1 MSYHKLLQKQIN
13 KFLPSN
19 IQNSIE
25 VQNLLS
31 AINESYNLFER
42 DKDIADRVSSIS
54 EEEYIEINQL
64 LKNEIFAKRQSIQ
77 KLKESFLSIYGQDIN
92 SDSDDLLI
100 IVQYLLKEV
109 AIRKETETKLN
120 TYKKFSEDV
129 LNNIPADIAVFD
141 KNHNY
146 IFINPKGV
154 ANLELREW
162 LIGKN
167 DFDYCKL
174 KGIDESLAVNRR
186 KHFNECVKNRSTVE
200 YLDKQKVTNS
210 EYSYKYISRY
220 FYPYFENE
228 DLIFVIGYAMD
239 ITEKIEFEERLTKA
253 IIKTQEDERLEIGS
267 ELHDNV
273 CQILTAVSMG
283 ISMIKKSKQITNP
296 MWIGYCEENIS
307 LALKETEN
315 LSHRL
320 SPIFHE
326 DIYFSQSIIKL
337 VKDFNGSLD
346 FQLDLNID
354 DSVNGCTIN
363 SEIQL
368 NLFRILQEELRNIY
382 KYSNATTIKIK
393 LSVSNN
399 HIVLYTKDNGVG
411 FELGEV
417 VKGHGMVNMKRRVE
431 ILFGELLINTSIGNG
446 CEIIVTIPL
455 VV

>member
-13 KFLPSN
+13 KFLPTN
-19 IQNSIE
+19 LQEHIE

-42 DKDIADRVSSIS
+42 DKDIAARAFSIS
-54 EEEYIEINQL
+54 EEEYIEINEL
-64 LKNEIFAKRQSIQ
+64 LKKEILTKKESIR
-77 KLKESFLSIYGQDIN
+77 KLKEAFLYGYGQDIDN
-92 SDSDDLLI
+92 DSDDLLI
-100 IVQYLLKEV
+100 IIEYLLKEV
-109 AIRKETETKLN
+109 NIRKDTESKLD

-154 ANLELREW
+154 ADTEIREW

-174 KGIDESLAVNRR
+174 KGIDDSLAVGRR
-186 KHFNECVKNRSTVE
+186 KRFNECVKAKSKVE
-200 YLDKQKVTNS
+200 YLDKHKVPNS
-210 EYSYKYISRY
+210 EYSYKYILRN

-228 DLIFVIGYAMD
+228 ELKFVIGYAID
-239 ITEKIEFEERLTKA
+239 ITEKVEFEERLTKA

-283 ISMIKKSKQITNP
+283 ISMIKKSKEITNP

-337 VKDFNGSLD
+337 VKDFNGSLNYE
-346 FQLDLNID
+346 LDLNID
-354 DSVNGCTIN
+354 KSINDHSIN

-382 KYSNATTIKIK
+382 KYANATSIKIA
-393 LSVSNN
+393 LSVVKN
-399 HIVLYTKDNGVG
+399 HIILYTKDNGVG
-411 FELGEV
+411 FELNEV
-417 VKGHGMVNMKRRVE
+417 VVGHGMVNIKRRVE
-431 ILFGELLINTSIGNG
+431 ILFGELLINTATGQG
-446 CEIIVTIPL
+446 CEVVVKIPL
-455 VV
+455 IT

>member
-13 KFLPSN
+13 KFLSSN
-19 IQNSIE
+19 LQDNIE
-25 VQNLLS
+25 VQNILS
-31 AINESYNLFER
+31 AINDSYNLFER
-42 DKDIADRVSSIS
+42 DKDIAERASSIS
-54 EEEYIEINQL
+54 EEEYIEINEL
-64 LKNEIFAKRQSIQ
+64 LKNEVLAKKQSIQ
-77 KLKESFLSIYGQDIN
+77 KLKEAFLSIYGQDIN

-109 AIRKETETKLN
+109 DIRKETENKLD

-174 KGIDESLAVNRR
+174 KGIDESLAVERR
-186 KHFNECVKNRSTVE
+186 KYFNKCVATKRKIE
-200 YLDKQKVTNS
+200 YLDKKKLPDS
-210 EYSYKYISRY
+210 EYSYEYIMRI

-228 DLIFVIGYAMD
+228 ELKFVIGYAID
-239 ITEKIEFEERLTKA
+239 ITEKVEFEERLTKA

-296 MWIGYCEENIS
+296 LWIDYCEENIS

-346 FQLDLNID
+346 YQLNLNID
-354 DSVNGCTIN
+354 DTINGCTIN

-382 KYSNATTIKIK
+382 KYSNASTITIA
-393 LSVSNN
+393 LSVVDN
-399 HIVLYTKDNGVG
+399 HIILYTKDNGVG
-411 FELGEV
+411 FELGQI
-417 VKGHGMVNMKRRVE
+417 VKGHGMVNIKRRVE
-431 ILFGELLINTSIGNG
+431 ILFGELLINTSIGKG
-446 CEIIVTIPL
+446 CEIIVKIPL
-455 VV
+455 VA